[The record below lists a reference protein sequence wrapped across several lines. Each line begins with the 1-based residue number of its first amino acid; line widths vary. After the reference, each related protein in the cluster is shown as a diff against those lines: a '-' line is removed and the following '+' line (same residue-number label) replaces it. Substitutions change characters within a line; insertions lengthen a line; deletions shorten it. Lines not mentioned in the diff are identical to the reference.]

1 VGERGVEGFGAG
13 QLDLVAPQ
21 GRGQRRHPAPR
32 VARIKVLSA
41 LAAILCGLLLNA
53 CGSSSL
59 SPQAKSS
66 SPQSSSTVAL
76 HAYRMPSGG
85 ESVLVNGSGRALYM
99 FLPDHQKSVTC
110 NFLCARSWPLMY
122 VPAGTKPHVGSG
134 VEGDLVGTI
143 KADVLASGT
152 EAVTYNGWPLYT
164 YADDVS
170 PGMTS
175 GQGTDLNGG
184 YWYLMQTNGTPL
196 VPPGDPAV

>member
-1 VGERGVEGFGAG
+1 
-13 QLDLVAPQ
+13 
-21 GRGQRRHPAPR
+21 
-32 VARIKVLSA
+32 
-41 LAAILCGLLLNA
+41 
-53 CGSSSL
+53 
-59 SPQAKSS
+59 
-66 SPQSSSTVAL
+66 
-76 HAYRMPSGG
+76 
-85 ESVLVNGSGRALYM
+85 M